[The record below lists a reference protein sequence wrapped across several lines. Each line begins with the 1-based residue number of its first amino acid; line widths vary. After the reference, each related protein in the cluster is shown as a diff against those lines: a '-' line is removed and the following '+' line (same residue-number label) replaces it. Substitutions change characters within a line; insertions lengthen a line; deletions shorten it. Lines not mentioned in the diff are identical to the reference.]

1 MKQLLLMTATA
12 VCLSSV
18 AAEATT
24 IDLSYVG
31 TPTYG
36 ASEYYGVTAVTGWG
50 TATFATGLTSV
61 TTSELSAFSFHVQVA
76 GSNGTDVNNYTVS
89 DISGTP
95 GFTATLSA
103 TGQLLAASFT
113 TPFQSGTGSYYYPA
127 QDILAMTTD
136 GPSGTGDSDVG
147 PFSLGTFTASAEAVP
162 EPTTIA
168 LFATGLLG
176 LYRSRRRRR

>member
-1 MKQLLLMTATA
+1 M
-12 VCLSSV
+12 SS
-18 AAEATT
+18 AISTCR
-24 IDLSYVG
+24 
-31 TPTYG
+31 YG
-36 ASEYYGVTAVTGWG
+36 R
-50 TATFATGLTSV
+50 TFWRTRRAWWATGLSLRSSIA
-61 TTSELSAFSFHVQVA
+61 SEQMFERRVFSSRMV
-76 GSNGTDVNNYTVS
+76 
-89 DISGTP
+89 
-95 GFTATLSA
+95 FTATLSA